1 MLRNDVLRAIDIM
14 ALHDDSDDAQL
25 VRVLAEAGFSK
36 LDAEQL
42 VSFVPLAFS
51 RPVLERMG
59 VTDIPESFSV
69 MTRTGRWVEMPL
81 SDQPVYVLA
90 ASIIGDPHMMAVMS
104 NKTFKRLVKRCPMV
118 NAADGL
124 LNAGQDFSEAAMPV
138 ALSNLSA
145 EEIGY
150 LPWWHRLRRSLFGSK
165 SAGEG

>member
-14 ALHDDSDDAQL
+14 APHYDCDDAQL

-42 VSFVPLAFS
+42 VTFVPLAFS

-59 VTDIPESFSV
+59 VTDLPESFSV
-69 MTRTGRWVEMPL
+69 MTRAGRWVQMSLAE
-81 SDQPVYVLA
+81 QPVYVLA
-90 ASIIGDPHMMAVMS
+90 ASIIGDSDTMAAMS
-104 NKTFKRLVKRCPMV
+104 NATFKHLVKRCPMA

-138 ALSNLSA
+138 ALSNLTA
-145 EEIGY
+145 EDLGY
-150 LPWWHRLRRSLFGSK
+150 LPWWRRLRRSILG
-165 SAGEG
+165 